1 MTEPIT
7 PKESAPK
14 RKMLWLVYLA
24 LGLAGLLLVGTE
36 YGWPHISKWT
46 ARVGLALVYSA
57 FALAISNGRK
67 VGSIA
72 AGIIWIAAIAC
83 WFV

>member
-1 MTEPIT
+1 MTEIT
-7 PKESAPK
+7 KTSKPSPK

-24 LGLAGLLLVGTE
+24 LALSGLLIIGTE
-36 YGWPHISKWT
+36 FNWPHIEKWT
-46 ARVGLALVYSA
+46 ARTGLALVYSA
-57 FALAISNGRK
+57 FALSVSNGRK
-67 VGSIA
+67 VGAIA